1 MPDTRF
7 SSSMQIR
14 VLPDERAVADALAVA
29 VAAAVRDTQ
38 GAVLGLP
45 TGRTPVLL
53 YKELVHRAG
62 GGDLD
67 LSHVTTFNLDEFL
80 GLPATHPGSYRHFME
95 HHLFGPLGARRPRAH
110 LLDGTAADPDAEC
123 ARYEALI
130 AEAGGI
136 DLQILGLGTNGHI
149 GFNEP
154 AAELMARTH
163 RVKLRPETRRANA
176 GLFGGDPEAVPRE
189 ALSMGMGT
197 ILHARR
203 IVLIATGESKAGC
216 VRQMI
221 EGPLTTLLPASFLQ
235 LHSEVEVMLDRA
247 AARDLNGNSR

>member
-1 MPDTRF
+1 MPHTRP

-14 VLPDERAVADALAVA
+14 VFADERAVADALAVM
-29 VAAAVRDTQ
+29 VATAVRDAPH
-38 GAVLGLP
+38 AVLGLP

-53 YKELVHRAG
+53 YKELVKRAHAG
-62 GGDLD
+62 ALD

-95 HHLFGPLGARRPRAH
+95 HHLFGHLGSRRPRAH

-123 ARYEALI
+123 ERYEAAI

-154 AAELMARTH
+154 APELRARTH
-163 RVKLRPETRRANA
+163 RVMLRPETRRSNA
-176 GLFGGDPEAVPRE
+176 GLFGGDPEAVPRRG
-189 ALSMGMGT
+189 AVDGDGHHSPRAAHRPDRHRGFKGQVCPADDRGSVDN
-197 ILHARR
+197 HA
-203 IVLIATGESKAGC
+203 AC
-216 VRQMI
+216 VFPAAAQ
-221 EGPLTTLLPASFLQ
+221 PAS
-235 LHSEVEVMLDRA
+235 R
-247 AARDLNGNSR
+247 

>member
-1 MPDTRF
+1 MPHNRP

-14 VLPDERAVADALAVA
+14 VFADERAVADALAVM
-29 VAAAVRDTQ
+29 VATAVRDSHHP
-38 GAVLGLP
+38 VLGLP

-53 YKELVHRAG
+53 YKELVKRAHA
-62 GGDLD
+62 DALD

-95 HHLFGPLGARRPRAH
+95 HHLFGRLGSHRPHAH

-123 ARYEALI
+123 ERYEAAI

-154 AAELMARTH
+154 APELRARTH
-163 RVKLRPETRRANA
+163 RVLLRPETRRSNA

-189 ALSMGMGT
+189 ALSMGMAT

-203 IVLIATGESKAGC
+203 IVLIATGDSKARC

-221 EGPLTTLLPASFLQ
+221 EGPLTTMLPASFLQ
-235 LHSEVEVMLDRA
+235 LHSGLEVMLDEA
-247 AARDLNGNSR
+247 AARELNGN

>member
-1 MPDTRF
+1 
-7 SSSMQIR
+7 MQIR
-14 VLPDERAVADALAVA
+14 VFADERAVADALAVT
-29 VAAAVRDTQ
+29 VATAVRD
-38 GAVLGLP
+38 AHHPVLGLP

-53 YKELVHRAG
+53 YKELVERARAG
-62 GGDLD
+62 TLD

-95 HHLFGPLGARRPRAH
+95 HHLFGHLGSRRPRAH

-123 ARYEALI
+123 ERYEAAI

-154 AAELMARTH
+154 APELRARTH
-163 RVKLRPETRRANA
+163 RVMLRPETRRSNA

-189 ALSMGMGT
+189 ALSMGMAT

-203 IVLIATGESKAGC
+203 IVLIATGDSKARC

-221 EGPLTTLLPASFLQ
+221 EGPLITTLPASFLQ
-235 LHSEVEVMLDRA
+235 LHTRLEVMLDEA
-247 AARDLNGNSR
+247 AARELNGARIR